1 MVTDEE
7 VQDTGQKAKKL
18 EMSEKEITFLETTKF
33 TKRPRLLFPVVVFI
47 IQWIP
52 WILACFLSFFISIS
66 GSVLQ
71 SNNPEGK

>member
-1 MVTDEE
+1 MFRSDLRYRSRKYAERREVLHMVTDEE

-33 TKRPRLLFPVVVFI
+33 TKRPHLLFPVVVFI

-52 WILACFLSFFISIS
+52 
-66 GSVLQ
+66 
-71 SNNPEGK
+71 

>member
-1 MVTDEE
+1 MK

-33 TKRPRLLFPVVVFI
+33 TKRPHLLFPVVVFI

-52 WILACFLSFFISIS
+52 
-66 GSVLQ
+66 
-71 SNNPEGK
+71 